1 MRAKAS
7 PADAGRSVGLLV
19 ALAVVGLAGACA
31 HVSDDIAILEPGDG
45 VIYRIDN
52 KRLPTPATWSVEIKP
67 GGHEFD
73 VTAQASEWQVV
84 QTVVYKSGLR
94 TVCLKAR
101 GGHRYKLKATVKD
114 EEVKVFIIDTSTGE
128 PPKTPCG
135 PDEDER

>member
-1 MRAKAS
+1 MRVKAS
-7 PADAGRSVGLLV
+7 VAGAGRSIGLL

-31 HVSDDIAILEPGDG
+31 HVRDDVAILEPGDG
-45 VIYRIDN
+45 VIYAIDHE
-52 KRLPTPATWSVEIKP
+52 RLAKGATWSIELKP
-67 GGHEFD
+67 GGHEFN

-114 EEVKVFIIDTSTGE
+114 EEVKVFIIDTATGE
-128 PPKTPCG
+128 APKTPCG
-135 PDEDER
+135 PDEDED

>member
-1 MRAKAS
+1 MRVKS
-7 PADAGRSVGLLV
+7 STGAGRSIGLL
-19 ALAVVGLAGACA
+19 ALAVVGLTGACG
-31 HVSDDIAILEPGDG
+31 HVRDDIAILEPGDG
-45 VIYRIDN
+45 VIYAIDH
-52 KRLPTPATWSVEIKP
+52 KRLAKQATWSVEITP

-101 GGHRYKLKATVKD
+101 GGHRYRLKATVKD
-114 EEVKVFIIDTSTGE
+114 EEVKVFIIDKETGE

-135 PDEDER
+135 PDEDED

>member
-1 MRAKAS
+1 MRVKAL
-7 PADAGRSVGLLV
+7 PAGAGRSIGLL
-19 ALAVVGLAGACA
+19 ALAVVGLTGACA
-31 HVSDDIAILEPGDG
+31 HISDDIAILEAGDG
-45 VIYRIDN
+45 VIYRVDD
-52 KRLPTPATWSVEIKP
+52 KRLPKGESWSVELKP
-67 GGHEFD
+67 GGHELD

-84 QTVVYKSGLR
+84 QTVIYKSGLR

-114 EEVKVFIIDTSTGE
+114 EEVRVFIIDKATGE